1 MAEKAQVHLDERWDK
16 LLELSLR
23 RVTYGAAAG
32 GLAGLLLLRGYGNGG
47 GPDGAMRSSEWESPV
62 PCCMTG

>member
-23 RVTYGAAAG
+23 RLTYGAAAG

-47 GPDGAMRSSEWESPV
+47 GPDGAMQS
-62 PCCMTG
+62 